1 MIKDFL
7 KKIYINKKISYLTNI
22 IGSPWKGKGAILM
35 YHRVLPD
42 EKIKE
47 DLDLGLAVTCSN
59 FEKQIKTL
67 KSKYKIVSIDEL
79 INNLKEETK
88 TDEKLFDTLLCCPDQ
103 PHATPK
109 KCPKVS
115 WSMVQVIK
123 KRV

>member
-1 MIKDFL
+1 MTKNHLRKVYISNQISQLVNFL
-7 KKIYINKKISYLTNI
+7 SY
-22 IGSPWKGKGAILM
+22 PWKGKAAILM

-79 INNLKEETK
+79 INNLKKETNK
-88 TDEKLFDTLLCCPDQ
+88 FF
-103 PHATPK
+103 
-109 KCPKVS
+109 
-115 WSMVQVIK
+115 
-123 KRV
+123 